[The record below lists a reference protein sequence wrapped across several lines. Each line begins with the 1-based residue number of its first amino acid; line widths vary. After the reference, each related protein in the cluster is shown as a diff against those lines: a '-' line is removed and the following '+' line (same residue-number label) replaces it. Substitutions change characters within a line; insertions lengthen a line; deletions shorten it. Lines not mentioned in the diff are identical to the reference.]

1 MLCFITHP
9 INILMSL
16 LPQDEL
22 RIISSTKDHIA
33 KLNPSQWYPIR
44 IHISRGRLMTAVQR
58 TNHKSEV
65 LLRFAVIP
73 RGFQLSSADQE
84 L

>member
-1 MLCFITHP
+1 MP
-9 INILMSL
+9 
-16 LPQDEL
+16 
-22 RIISSTKDHIA
+22 
-33 KLNPSQWYPIR
+33 
-44 IHISRGRLMTAVQR
+44 AVQR